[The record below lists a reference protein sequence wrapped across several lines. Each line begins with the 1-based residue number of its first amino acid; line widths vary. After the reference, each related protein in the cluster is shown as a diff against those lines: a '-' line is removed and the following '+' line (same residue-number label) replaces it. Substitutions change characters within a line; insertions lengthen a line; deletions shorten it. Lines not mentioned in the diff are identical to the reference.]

1 MSSKGQAPASSS
13 SSPASTP
20 IASVE
25 RPFPPRV
32 ACDPL
37 LFTRQTAHR
46 TAVCERSV
54 TSGDERIREMM
65 FRQDFER
72 DVAGFE
78 VCVCALG
85 IRYTVPKCCVFC
97 HAQNTPPVWRGSS
110 SSSVTREVDIDS
122 GGEDRTSNV
131 RERCSGSPERR
142 DLSTRAQAHSK
153 RTASALQGTFRI
165 QHSHFST
172 FSTFSERGMWVG

>member
-1 MSSKGQAPASSS
+1 
-13 SSPASTP
+13 
-20 IASVE
+20 
-25 RPFPPRV
+25 
-32 ACDPL
+32 
-37 LFTRQTAHR
+37 
-46 TAVCERSV
+46 
-54 TSGDERIREMM
+54 MM

-110 SSSVTREVDIDS
+110 SSSVTREVDTDS

-142 DLSTRAQAHSK
+142 AASRWLSNNDLSRMSVLLERLDDQL
-153 RTASALQGTFRI
+153 SA
-165 QHSHFST
+165 
-172 FSTFSERGMWVG
+172 